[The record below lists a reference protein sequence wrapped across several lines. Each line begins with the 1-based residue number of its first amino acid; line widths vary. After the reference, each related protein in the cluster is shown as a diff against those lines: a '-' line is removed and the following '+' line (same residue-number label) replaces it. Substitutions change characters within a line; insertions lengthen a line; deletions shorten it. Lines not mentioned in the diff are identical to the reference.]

1 MTDYGYEFTRIKTNG
16 RKTEKN
22 NIDSKFNWLLRSV
35 KVDGK
40 YFFETTANNSTA
52 RTPLDAFQDD
62 HIPNDIM
69 EVLKVMEDY

>member
-1 MTDYGYEFTRIKTNG
+1 MFTRIKTNG

-40 YFFETTANNSTA
+40 YYFETTANNSTA
-52 RTPLDAFQDD
+52 RTPLDAFSEDL
-62 HIPNDIM
+62 IPNDITNIINTM
-69 EVLKVMEDY
+69 EEF